1 MKGAGEVT
9 LTVSGALLE
18 RDERL
23 AACAKRIT
31 KLEAELKD
39 ARRPKSRVLLIGGPA
54 DGDMQMYDVHHGGGY
69 IKVLQP
75 RQRDRVH
82 EYYAGPESFDLYM
95 ETAMY
100 RVTKVSTYDGDRW
113 VGLYEGVH

>member
-39 ARRPKSRVLLIGGPA
+39 ARRPRSRVLLVGGPN
-54 DGDMQMYDVHHGGGY
+54 DGDMQMFDVQRGGGY
-69 IKVLQP
+69 IRTLQP

-82 EYYAGPESFDLYM
+82 GYYAGQEDFELYM

-100 RVTKVSTYDGDRW
+100 RVTRVNTYDGDRW
-113 VGLYEGVH
+113 VGLYEGTH